1 MRTKTI
7 PLLGRSKA
15 LLRLEEGEGRGQLAL
30 SPPCPG
36 AMLYL
41 IGPGAEALA
50 AELDEEGRGSLALPF
65 SPVAALAYAQ
75 GAFVLA
81 GGFAGRSAL
90 LERAKVAVRLQTP
103 TIVAAPAADLPPPPA
118 CPSPPPE
125 PKPEPPPEPKSEPEP
140 ETQTKA
146 NAQPAQTGP
155 AQQTCGAGRAE
166 SRRPQSEALLAALQK
181 AQELFHGAAPAPAK
195 TKQPAPAP
203 EPAAIPNPFPRTF
216 PQSSWRRVNY
226 PGALGHYLCGEGTS
240 RSGAYTVYALPGE
253 YAPVPPRGKGFDKFV
268 RASDGSGYWV
278 RIVRKGNM
286 PRP

>member
-1 MRTKTI
+1 MM
-7 PLLGRSKA
+7 PLLGRTKA
-15 LLRLEEGEGRGQLAL
+15 LLRLEEGEGRGLLAL

-36 AMLYL
+36 AALYL

-90 LERAKVAVRLQTP
+90 LERAKMAVRLQAP
-103 TIVAAPAADLPPPPA
+103 ASESAPAAALPPPPA
-118 CPSPPPE
+118 CPPPL
-125 PKPEPPPEPKSEPEP
+125 PEP
-140 ETQTKA
+140 EQEA
-146 NAQPAQTGP
+146 SVQPAQAGP
-155 AQQTCGAGRAE
+155 ARQPSGAGRAE

-181 AQELFHGAAPAPAK
+181 AQELFHGAAPAPAQ
-195 TKQPAPAP
+195 TNRPAPAP
-203 EPAAIPNPFPRTF
+203 EPAAISNPFPRTF
-216 PQSSWRRVNY
+216 PQSSWRRVSY

-278 RIVRKGNM
+278 RVVRKGDM
-286 PRP
+286 PKP

>member
-1 MRTKTI
+1 MRTRTI
-7 PLLGRSKA
+7 PLLGSSKA
-15 LLRLEEGEGRGQLAL
+15 LLRLEEGEGRGLLAL

-36 AMLYL
+36 AALYL
-41 IGPGAEALA
+41 IGPGAEVLA
-50 AELDEEGRGSLALPF
+50 AELDEEGRGALALPF

-90 LERAKVAVRLQTP
+90 LERAKMAVRLQ
-103 TIVAAPAADLPPPPA
+103 APAAESPLAAALPPPPA
-118 CPSPPPE
+118 CPTPLPE
-125 PKPEPPPEPKSEPEP
+125 REP
-140 ETQTKA
+140 ETQTKQESPPS
-146 NAQPAQTGP
+146 QPAPGR
-155 AQQTCGAGRAE
+155 QQAPGVKAE

-181 AQELFHGAAPAPAK
+181 AQELFHGAAPTAPAQ
-195 TKQPAPAP
+195 TNRPAPAA
-203 EPAAIPNPFPRTF
+203 ESAPAAIPNPFPRTF
-216 PQSSWRRVNY
+216 PQSSWRRVRY

-286 PRP
+286 PKP

>member
-1 MRTKTI
+1 MTVRTRTI

-15 LLRLEEGEGRGQLAL
+15 LLRLEEGEGRGLLAL

-36 AMLYL
+36 AVLYL

-75 GAFVLA
+75 GAFVLS

-103 TIVAAPAADLPPPPA
+103 TVAAAPAAELPPPPA
-118 CPSPPPE
+118 CPPPLPKPEPEPEPE
-125 PKPEPPPEPKSEPEP
+125 PKPKGE
-140 ETQTKA
+140 A
-146 NAQPAQTGP
+146 NALPTQTGP
-155 AQQTCGAGRAE
+155 AQQPCGAGRAE

-181 AQELFHGAAPAPAK
+181 AQELFHGAAPAPEQ
-195 TKQPAPAP
+195 TKRPAPAP

-240 RSGAYTVYALPGE
+240 RSGAYIAYALPGE

-278 RIVRKGNM
+278 RIVRKGDM